1 MSLFVFIFLLTWT
14 PSSFSQLCS
23 NGGMPTCTC
32 QFFVLF
38 TSNFLQSVAASQ
50 FLASPSPF
58 RGVTT
63 LMPSISMCSIESP
76 GLNCLYS
83 VILGDSDPVPLQPNL
98 DLDSDSDTNDITKFL
113 VWPSNTDR
121 PYITFTFGD
130 VRSLTAL
137 TIEFLNYP
145 AQGFSLP
152 NLQLYTTTFLF
163 LTDPNN
169 QNVQPIEFDIRNNSV
184 LSQDDYQV
192 TNISLIF
199 SSTSAR
205 LLLRWDYTGVYNI
218 NFFMVSEIDF
228 CDGTQPPG
236 DSQITFQDPQ
246 LDNSVII
253 PTVGELT
260 VAKTMTINCTVS
272 SSGLFEWQWKQ
283 NQNMISNND
292 GKFNIFT
299 ADGTRTSILQLTG
312 LSVSDAAEY
321 TCEVRRRNEGG
332 QYIPRTQTLSFPG
345 TLKA

>member
-1 MSLFVFIFLLTWT
+1 MEVCLHVRTS
-14 PSSFSQLCS
+14 
-23 NGGMPTCTC
+23 
-32 QFFVLF
+32 FFVLF

-63 LMPSISMCSIESP
+63 LMTSPQMCTMEVAGY

-83 VILGDSDPVPLQPNL
+83 VILGDNDPVPIQP
-98 DLDSDSDTNDITKFL
+98 DLDDESDTNDIAKFL

-121 PYITFTFGD
+121 PYMTFTFGGE
-130 VRSLTAL
+130 RSLTAL

-152 NLQLYTTTFLF
+152 NLQLYTTTSLF
-163 LTDPNN
+163 ITDPSSP
-169 QNVQPIEFDIRNNSV
+169 NVQPIEFDLRNNSV
-184 LSQDDYQV
+184 LSQADHQV

-199 SSTSAR
+199 SSTSTR
-205 LLLRWDYTGVYNI
+205 FLLRWDYTGVYNI
-218 NFFMVSEIDF
+218 NFLMVSEIDF

-236 DSQITFQDPQ
+236 GTQFTFQDPQ

-253 PTVGELT
+253 PTVEELT
-260 VAKTMTINCTVS
+260 LAKITTINCTIS
-272 SSGLFEWQWKQ
+272 SSGLFEWQWRQ
-283 NQNMISNND
+283 NQSMISNN
-292 GKFNIFT
+292 GKFSIFT

-312 LSVSDAAEY
+312 LNVSDAEEY
-321 TCEVRRRNEGG
+321 TCEVRRRNGG
-332 QYIPRTQTLSFPG
+332 RQYIPRTQTLSFPG